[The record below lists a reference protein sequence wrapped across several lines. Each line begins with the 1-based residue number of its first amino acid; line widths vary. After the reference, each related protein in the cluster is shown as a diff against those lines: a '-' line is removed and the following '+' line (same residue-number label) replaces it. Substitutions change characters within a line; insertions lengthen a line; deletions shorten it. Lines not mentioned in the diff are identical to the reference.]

1 MYEVE
6 IEYPDGSKEV
16 YYTSSLES
24 LKELLKACEIESI
37 EISRRRPRI
46 APNPF
51 TKKP

>member
-1 MYEVE
+1 MYTVE

-16 YYTSSLES
+16 YYTTSLES
-24 LKELLKACEIESI
+24 LKGLLDYCNIESI
-37 EISRRRPRI
+37 EITRRRPRI